1 MPNRLA
7 GVGQLQWGYRQ
18 RVGEEWWWLPRQMA
32 ASRDDSDR
40 GERDSETAMIDA
52 AETRVAAARVFY
64 QRSVAAYLNA
74 KSEQERSTLG
84 EVMYFAQMATIEAR
98 SNLEGCVHFRALAE
112 ERLAGNVTRMRPRL
126 VAAPAFAGLPHA
138 A

>member
-1 MPNRLA
+1 
-7 GVGQLQWGYRQ
+7 
-18 RVGEEWWWLPRQMA
+18 MA
-32 ASRDDSDR
+32 ASRDDIDR
-40 GERDSETAMIDA
+40 GKRDPETIMIDA

-64 QRSVAAYLNA
+64 QRSVATYLNA

-98 SNLEGCVHFRALAE
+98 SNFEGSAHFCALAE
-112 ERLAGNVTRMRPRL
+112 ERLAGDVTRMPPRL
-126 VAAPAFAGLPHA
+126 VATPAFPGLPHA

>member
-1 MPNRLA
+1 
-7 GVGQLQWGYRQ
+7 
-18 RVGEEWWWLPRQMA
+18 MA
-32 ASRDDSDR
+32 ASRDDIDR
-40 GERDSETAMIDA
+40 GERDSVIMVDA
-52 AETRVAAARVFY
+52 VETRVAAARVFY

-74 KSEQERSTLG
+74 ESEQERSTLG

-112 ERLAGNVTRMRPRL
+112 ERLAGNVTRMPPRL
-126 VAAPAFAGLPHA
+126 VAAPAFAELPHA

>member
-1 MPNRLA
+1 MTWLVRA
-7 GVGQLQWGYRQ
+7 IYQWGSRQ
-18 RVGEEWWWLPRQMA
+18 RVRKEWWCPPRQMA

-40 GERDSETAMIDA
+40 GDRDSERVMIDA

-112 ERLAGNVTRMRPRL
+112 ERLAGNVTRMPPRL
-126 VAAPAFAGLPHA
+126 IAAPAVGLPRA

>member
-1 MPNRLA
+1 
-7 GVGQLQWGYRQ
+7 
-18 RVGEEWWWLPRQMA
+18 MA

-52 AETRVAAARVFY
+52 ADTRVAAARAFY

-98 SNLEGCVHFRALAE
+98 SNLEGCVHFRAH
-112 ERLAGNVTRMRPRL
+112 GPRS
-126 VAAPAFAGLPHA
+126 GLRGT
-138 A
+138 